1 MLHCAILGDS
11 LAQGVAQ
18 LRPDCLSDTRV
29 GISSARYVAGHV
41 VSVTAQAALLSLGVN
56 DGPPTIET
64 VRHLLT
70 LREGVSSQRV
80 YWMLPARPD
89 DTRGIIQ
96 VIARMHGDTVIET
109 RGSTGPDGLHLTGS
123 AYRRVAGVF
132 EIAADR

>member
-29 GISSARYVAGHV
+29 GISSANYVSGHV

-56 DGPPTIET
+56 DGPPTTET
-64 VRHLLT
+64 VRHLLK
-70 LREGVSSQRV
+70 LREGVISRRV
-80 YWMLPARPD
+80 YWMLPGRPD
-89 DTRGIIQ
+89 ETRGIIQ
-96 VIARMHGDTVIET
+96 VIARTYGDTVIET
-109 RGSTGPDGLHLTGS
+109 RGSTGLDGLHLTGS
-123 AYRRVAGVF
+123 AYRRVAEIF